1 MEKIRTD
8 LAAELYGEAE
18 KAYASENKGKPD
30 GIIETEKNAGDGVTV
45 SEIEIENEVGAALI
59 GKPVGK
65 YVTVSFPTAR
75 DMDFSSLEKTANVI
89 AE

>member
-30 GIIETEKNAGDGVTV
+30 GIIVGGFFLLPDYRKISKRNGV
-45 SEIEIENEVGAALI
+45 
-59 GKPVGK
+59 
-65 YVTVSFPTAR
+65 
-75 DMDFSSLEKTANVI
+75 
-89 AE
+89 

>member
-45 SEIEIENEVGAALI
+45 SEIEI
-59 GKPVGK
+59 
-65 YVTVSFPTAR
+65 
-75 DMDFSSLEKTANVI
+75 
-89 AE
+89 